1 MALTRWSVGA
11 AALLLGAYCV
21 HAQDVP
27 GGWKVIKDRQG
38 KCQFAVP
45 TDWVP
50 DQFSKSFLNSP
61 DGKASAVASPASA
74 GKSFAEA
81 TAMAK
86 QLMVP
91 TKTVEDSGKRLWYVY
106 EDSGPSNGK
115 TNWYVAVP
123 SNPVC
128 GMQITF
134 KGAAMEDTAKK
145 IALSLTQAK

>member
-1 MALTRWSVGA
+1 MIGIRRSMG
-11 AALLLGAYCV
+11 AALLLSSFCL

-27 GGWKVIKDRQG
+27 AGWKVIKDRQG

-45 TDWVP
+45 ADWVP

-61 DGKASAVASPASA
+61 DGKANAVASPQSA

-91 TKTVEDSGKRLWYVY
+91 TKTVEDSAKRLWYVY

-128 GMQITF
+128 GMQVTF